1 MMKVFKYIIEQKDS
15 SITMPKGA
23 KVLSVQ
29 NQYHKPCIWALC
41 NPDAPKVQR
50 RFLALNTGDALPSS
64 LDLTFLATVQ
74 LHGGDT
80 VVHIFEVERYEDL

>member
-1 MMKVFKYIIEQKDS
+1 MKIFKYTIEQKDS
-15 SITMPKGA
+15 TITMPKGA

-29 NQYHKPCIWALC
+29 NQYQTPCIWALC

-50 RFLALNTGDALPSS
+50 RFLAVNTGDNLPNIM
-64 LDLTFLATVQ
+64 DITFLGTVQ

-80 VVHIFEVERYEDL
+80 VVHVFEVERYDDL